1 MNILIEIVRLLV
13 ACGFERLLCIKFNR
27 NFPYLFNRFGRYSIY
42 TLICLTAACD
52 IPDNQVE
59 PQDVFTRVYN
69 NDNYTDALYPISI
82 AQTAD
87 SGYLILA
94 GKEVTDTQF
103 LSVYMI
109 KVDSKGAFEWERT
122 PSENYT
128 NPLSGLMISGT
139 NYRFFCMDKLN
150 LGTYLVQVDD
160 VTGSFSEVGYL
171 SALQYPL
178 AAAQTNDG
186 GFVVQGYNREDQKTV
201 LSRLNANA
209 VAVWQEEYDTFEDVE
224 EDIIK
229 HLIGTSRPLPF
240 MTGSVGNSY
249 FFNGFYNY
257 SFSMVFVNAGDGS
270 PTGVINGPGV
280 DDAISGASQLSG
292 SEFAMARYS
301 FLENKI
307 TPKYQV
313 DVNGIEVTGDLDGFQ
328 FDELSQKAKFQIKK
342 VNAAGKSSVIY
353 GTETKN
359 GQILLLA
366 YDQANETL
374 LGSRYL
380 GFGQPYQMA
389 DFATT
394 KDGGLVVLGSTYI
407 TGRFPR
413 LALFKLSKNDLE
425 TLVGGL
431 VAGS

>member
-1 MNILIEIVRLLV
+1 VRLGV
-13 ACGFERLLCIKFNR
+13 
-27 NFPYLFNRFGRYSIY
+27 Y
-42 TLICLTAACD
+42 TLVLLTVACD
-52 IPDNQVE
+52 IQDNQVE

-69 NDNYTDALYPISI
+69 NDNYSDAFTPLSI

-87 SGYLILA
+87 SGYIILG

-103 LSVYMI
+103 LSVYLI
-109 KVDSKGAFEWERT
+109 KVGAEGQFEWERT

-128 NPLSGLMISGT
+128 NPLSGLMVSGS
-139 NYRFFCMDKLN
+139 NYQFFCMDKLN

-160 VTGSFSEVGYL
+160 VTGSFSEIGYL
-171 SALQYPL
+171 PALQYPL
-178 AAAQTNDG
+178 AAAPVNGG

-201 LSRLNANA
+201 LTRLNANG

-224 EDIIK
+224 EDIVR

-240 MTGSVGNSY
+240 MTGSIGNNF

-257 SFSMVFVNAGDGS
+257 SYSMVFVNAADGS
-270 PTGVINGPGV
+270 QTGVINGPGV
-280 DDAISGASQLSG
+280 DDAISGATQLTG

-307 TPKYQV
+307 IPKYNI
-313 DVNGIEVTGDLDGFQ
+313 DVNGIEVTGDLDGLK

-342 VNAAGKSSVIY
+342 VNVAGKSAVIY
-353 GTETKN
+353 GTETKS

-366 YDQANETL
+366 YDQANESL

-394 KDGGLVVLGSTYI
+394 KDGGLIVLASTYV
-407 TGRFPR
+407 TGRFAR

-425 TLVGGL
+425 MLVGG

>member
-1 MNILIEIVRLLV
+1 MNLLIKI
-13 ACGFERLLCIKFNR
+13 FNR
-27 NFPYLFNRFGRYSIY
+27 YFPFPLNWLGRLNFFAIAL
-42 TLICLTAACD
+42 LTVACD

-59 PQDVFTRVYN
+59 PQDVFTKVYN
-69 NDNYTDALYPISI
+69 NDNYTDAFFPISI

-87 SGYLILA
+87 SGYLVLG
-94 GKEVTDTQF
+94 GKKVSDTQF
-103 LSVYMI
+103 LNVYLI
-109 KVDSKGAFEWERT
+109 KVDSEGEFEWEQT
-122 PSENYT
+122 PSENYS
-128 NPLSGLMISGT
+128 NPLSGLVSSGT
-139 NYRFFCMDKLN
+139 NFQFFCMDKLN
-150 LGTYLVQVDD
+150 LGTYLVQVND

-171 SALQYPL
+171 PALQYPL
-178 AAAQTNDG
+178 AAAPLNGG

-201 LSRLNANA
+201 LAKLNSNA

-240 MTGSVGNSY
+240 ITGSVGNSY

-257 SFSMVFVNAGDGS
+257 SFSMVFVKAADGS
-270 PTGVINGPGV
+270 QTGVINGPGV
-280 DDAISGASQLSG
+280 EDAISGATQLIG

-301 FLENKI
+301 FLDNKI
-307 TPKYQV
+307 TPKYQL

-328 FDELSQKAKFQIKK
+328 FDELSQQAKFQIKK

-353 GTETKN
+353 GTETKT

-366 YDQANETL
+366 YDLANGSL

-394 KDGGLVVLGSTYI
+394 KDGGLVVLGSTFI
-407 TGRFPR
+407 SGRFPR
-413 LALFKLSKNDLE
+413 MALFKLSKTDLE
-425 TLVGGL
+425 MLVGGN
-431 VAGS
+431 

>member
-1 MNILIEIVRLLV
+1 MSLLNKIFNSYCCRYPLSQIVRLGV
-13 ACGFERLLCIKFNR
+13 
-27 NFPYLFNRFGRYSIY
+27 Y
-42 TLICLTAACD
+42 TLVLLTVACD
-52 IPDNQVE
+52 IQDNQVE
-59 PQDVFTRVYN
+59 PQNVFTRVYN
-69 NDNYTDALYPISI
+69 NDNYSDAFTPLSI

-87 SGYLILA
+87 SGYIILG
-94 GKEVTDTQF
+94 GKEATDTQF
-103 LSVYMI
+103 LSAYLI
-109 KVDSKGAFEWERT
+109 KVDAEGQFEWERT

-128 NPLSGLMISGT
+128 NPLSGLMVSGS
-139 NYRFFCMDKLN
+139 NYQFFCMDKLN

-160 VTGSFSEVGYL
+160 VTGSFSEIGYL
-171 SALQYPL
+171 PALQYPL
-178 AAAQTNDG
+178 AAAPVNGG

-201 LSRLNANA
+201 LTRLNANA

-224 EDIIK
+224 EDIVR

-240 MTGSVGNSY
+240 MTGSIGNNF

-257 SFSMVFVNAGDGS
+257 SYSMVFVNAADGS
-270 PTGVINGPGV
+270 QTGVINGPGV
-280 DDAISGASQLSG
+280 DDAISGATQLTLTG

-307 TPKYQV
+307 IPKYNI
-313 DVNGIEVTGDLDGFQ
+313 DVNGIEVTGDLDGLK

-342 VNAAGKSSVIY
+342 VNVAGKSAVIY
-353 GTETKN
+353 GTETKS

-366 YDQANETL
+366 YDQANESL

-380 GFGQPYQMA
+380 GFGQPYQMG

-394 KDGGLVVLGSTYI
+394 KDGGLIVLASTYV
-407 TGRFPR
+407 TGRFAR

-425 TLVGGL
+425 ILVGMQI
-431 VAGS
+431 

>member
-1 MNILIEIVRLLV
+1 MSLLNKIFNSYRYPLSQMVRLGV
-13 ACGFERLLCIKFNR
+13 
-27 NFPYLFNRFGRYSIY
+27 Y
-42 TLICLTAACD
+42 TLVLLTVACD
-52 IPDNQVE
+52 IQDNQVE

-69 NDNYTDALYPISI
+69 NDNYSDAFTPLSI

-87 SGYLILA
+87 SGYIILG
-94 GKEVTDTQF
+94 GKEATDTQF
-103 LSVYMI
+103 LSAYLI
-109 KVDSKGAFEWERT
+109 KVDAEGQFKWERT

-128 NPLSGLMISGT
+128 NPLSGLMVSGS
-139 NYRFFCMDKLN
+139 NYQFFCMDKLN

-160 VTGSFSEVGYL
+160 VTESFSEIGYL
-171 SALQYPL
+171 PALQYPL
-178 AAAQTNDG
+178 AAAPVNGG

-201 LSRLNANA
+201 LTRLNANA

-224 EDIIK
+224 EDIVR

-240 MTGSVGNSY
+240 MTGSIGNNF

-257 SFSMVFVNAGDGS
+257 SYSMVFVNAADGS
-270 PTGVINGPGV
+270 QTGVINGPGV
-280 DDAISGASQLSG
+280 DDAISGATQLTG

-307 TPKYQV
+307 IPKYNI
-313 DVNGIEVTGDLDGFQ
+313 DVNGIEVTGDLDGLK

-342 VNAAGKSSVIY
+342 VNVAGKSAVIY
-353 GTETKN
+353 GTETKS

-366 YDQANETL
+366 YDQANESL

-394 KDGGLVVLGSTYI
+394 KDGGLIVLASTYV
-407 TGRFPR
+407 TGRFAR

-425 TLVGGL
+425 ILVGMQI
-431 VAGS
+431 